1 MKFGGTSVGSVGALI
16 NVIQIIKDARKDWGR
31 VVVVTS
37 AMSGVTNLLLDC
49 ATLGATGSVGQRFI
63 SLLDNHPWF
72 KVVALAASDR
82 SVGQKYSQAC
92 RWVLNDPMPEYARE
106 MVLVPA
112 SPDSVKAKIVFSA
125 LHNEIARDLEPQFAQ
140 AGAAVCSNAS
150 SYRRAE
156 DVPLLLPEV
165 NADHIQLLEQQRINR
180 KWSGCILTNPNCTST
195 GLTVALKALDD
206 AFGVKKVFAVS
217 LQALSGAG
225 YPGVPSLD
233 IIENVIPNIVGEED
247 KVEWEPRKMLGKL
260 SGNKIELEDIK
271 FSAHTNRVAVI
282 DGHIVCASVQLGKS
296 VDPGAAIQAL
306 REYAAPQSARDLPS
320 SPRPVIEVRDEVDRP
335 QPRLDRLTGKG
346 MTTVVGRL
354 RRDPLLDLKFVVLS
368 HNTIRGAAGGSIY
381 NAELLVNENLL

>member
-1 MKFGGTSVGSVGALI
+1 MKPIPVAV
-16 NVIQIIKDARKDWGR
+16 
-31 VVVVTS
+31 
-37 AMSGVTNLLLDC
+37 
-49 ATLGATGSVGQRFI
+49 LGATGSVGQRFI
-63 SLLDNHPWF
+63 SLLDSHPWF

-82 SVGQKYSQAC
+82 SVGQKFSDAC
-92 RWVLNDPMPEYARE
+92 RWVLNDPMPDYARD
-106 MVLVPA
+106 MVIVPA
-112 SPDSVKAKIVFSA
+112 APESVNAKIVFSA
-125 LHNEIARDLEPQFAQ
+125 LHNEIAKDLEPQFAK

-150 SYRRAE
+150 SYRQAE

-165 NADHIQLLEQQRINR
+165 NAEHIQLVKIQREQRG
-180 KWSGCILTNPNCTST
+180 WSGCILTNPNCTST

-225 YPGVPSLD
+225 YPGVSSLD
-233 IIENVIPNIVGEED
+233 IIDNVIPNINGEEE

-260 SGNKIELEDIK
+260 MNNKIDLSDMR
-271 FSAHTNRVAVI
+271 FSVHTNRVAVI
-282 DGHIVCASVQLGKS
+282 DGHTVCISVELARPT
-296 VDPGAAIQAL
+296 DPETAEAIL
-306 REYAAPQSARDLPS
+306 RAYAAPESARELPS
-320 SPRPVIEVRDEVDRP
+320 SPRPVISVRNEADRP

-354 RRDPLLDLKFVVLS
+354 RRDPILDLKFVVLS